1 MQRRSGKKLRTRS
14 PTLTAL
20 TVFFLTLI
28 SISLASLLFYSLM
41 MNTARTEFKQMA
53 QIVSNA
59 TISSEKDQLLD
70 VYAEFHKQNSDFVG
84 WISLEGTSLDYP
96 IMQTIDA
103 PEYYLRR
110 DFNKNYSLA
119 GTPFLDARSDMENG
133 NSLIVYGHNMN
144 DGSMFAVLQNYLK
157 EGFLEQHPAFECDS
171 LLQKRHFQIFA
182 VLHFKDS
189 PENDSSYY
197 AFPLDE
203 TSFSRCVERIQADA
217 LYETPSIV
225 TWGDQLLLLSTC
237 DQNDAE
243 SRILI
248 ACYREKQDL

>member
-1 MQRRSGKKLRTRS
+1 M
-14 PTLTAL
+14 
-20 TVFFLTLI
+20 
-28 SISLASLLFYSLM
+28 
-41 MNTARTEFKQMA
+41 
-53 QIVSNA
+53 
-59 TISSEKDQLLD
+59 D

-189 PENDSSYY
+189 PENASSYY

-225 TWGDQLLLLSTC
+225 TWGDQLCSCLLVIKTMQSP
-237 DQNDAE
+237 E
-243 SRILI
+243 F
-248 ACYREKQDL
+248 

>member
-1 MQRRSGKKLRTRS
+1 
-14 PTLTAL
+14 
-20 TVFFLTLI
+20 
-28 SISLASLLFYSLM
+28 
-41 MNTARTEFKQMA
+41 
-53 QIVSNA
+53 
-59 TISSEKDQLLD
+59 
-70 VYAEFHKQNSDFVG
+70 
-84 WISLEGTSLDYP
+84 
-96 IMQTIDA
+96 
-103 PEYYLRR
+103 
-110 DFNKNYSLA
+110 
-119 GTPFLDARSDMENG
+119 
-133 NSLIVYGHNMN
+133 MN

-189 PENDSSYY
+189 PENASSYY
-197 AFPLDE
+197 AIPLDE

>member
-144 DGSMFAVLQNYLK
+144 DGSMFGSLK
-157 EGFLEQHPAFECDS
+157 KYKEEGFWKENQYFTVYSETTAYRYRIFSYEDAVNGGDVYKVGYQLGEEY
-171 LLQKRHFQIFA
+171 QKFIDQMI
-182 VLHFKDS
+182 KDS
-189 PENDSSYY
+189 DVDTGVKPQ
-197 AFPLDE
+197 
-203 TSFSRCVERIQADA
+203 TS
-217 LYETPSIV
+217 
-225 TWGDQLLLLSTC
+225 
-237 DQNDAE
+237 NK
-243 SRILI
+243 ILTNK
-248 ACYREKQDL
+248 A